1 MDIAHLE
8 AGRVASVEETFDLR
22 RLIDQV
28 VEDHSELALVNENQ
42 LSIDWDENLET
53 LIATDP
59 HKVGQ
64 IISNL
69 VNNALK
75 FTKRGQI
82 TVQVDRHISPHAE
95 FMIELR
101 VTDTGIGIP
110 DKFLKH
116 IFDDSRPW
124 IIPIP
129 AHPAGLDWVWGS
141 CGAWLPRRMAQW
153 G

>member
-1 MDIAHLE
+1 M
-8 AGRVASVEETFDLR
+8 EEIFDLR

-75 FTKRGQI
+75 FTKRGQLPFRWI
-82 TVQVDRHISPHAE
+82 ATFPH
-95 FMIELR
+95 M
-101 VTDTGIGIP
+101 
-110 DKFLKH
+110 KN
-116 IFDDSRPW
+116 S
-124 IIPIP
+124 
-129 AHPAGLDWVWGS
+129 
-141 CGAWLPRRMAQW
+141 
-153 G
+153 